1 MTLSTYFDG
10 DPESCWR
17 VARRLD
23 GLAESLEVT
32 SRFLSHQASLPA
44 DDFEGLS
51 GNAYRDSAGRL
62 HDEAVA
68 GASAQR
74 ALAAALDDFG
84 TDLDG
89 VRRVLRRARALARDH
104 LVITAQE
111 IQPPGPYA
119 DERQREVF
127 RMVAGAVR
135 EARKVEDQAHHD
147 WQAAL
152 AQHAGTRAPSPIAGG
167 PFGLPMSDPIPGP
180 LPDPLPEPPSDPP
193 SEPLP
198 DVPSGGS
205 APAPTTPSAVPSAVP
220 AAVSPVPDDDW
231 ASPPQ
236 DDWEPAPPPA
246 PALVTWELTDGPR

>member
-1 MTLSTYFDG
+1 MTVSTYFDG

-32 SRFLSHQASLPA
+32 SRFLCHQASLPA

-62 HDEAVA
+62 HGEAVA

-84 TDLDG
+84 ANLDG
-89 VRRVLRRARALARDH
+89 VRRVLRRARALARAH

-127 RMVAGAVR
+127 EMVAGAVR
-135 EARKVEDQAHHD
+135 EARRVEDQAHHD

-152 AQHAGTRAPSPIAGG
+152 AQHADTRAPSPIVGG
-167 PFGLPMSDPIPGP
+167 PFGLPMSDPIPGS
-180 LPDPLPEPPSDPP
+180 LPD
-193 SEPLP
+193 PLP
-198 DVPSGGS
+198 DVPSRGS
-205 APAPTTPSAVPSAVP
+205 APAPTTPTAVPSAAP
-220 AAVSPVPDDDW
+220 APVSPVPDDDW
-231 ASPPQ
+231 ASPAQ